1 LNVLKEFA
9 RIYLI
14 SKTMC
19 DWRNAD
25 NREEAYSDVAVR
37 LGRGKGLIHISYLF
51 LFRGRGYRSYQTCRL
66 KNQTFKKIKNE
77 VPLFKGKNM

>member
-1 LNVLKEFA
+1 
-9 RIYLI
+9 
-14 SKTMC
+14 MC

-77 VPLFKGKNM
+77 VPLSKSKNM